1 VSTLTTQAEN
11 QANTYKSLKN
21 KVVVI
26 TGASSGIGR
35 AIALEMGHQGANVV
49 VNYIGK
55 PDAAQE
61 VIHSIENEH
70 GVAIAIEADVSKA
83 DQVQHMISQTVS
95 RLGRVDVL
103 VNNAGVEKE
112 SPFLEKPESEWD
124 LVTAVNLKGPF
135 LCTQAAAR
143 DMAKRKKGTIIN
155 ISSVHEDLP
164 FPGYAAYCAA
174 KGGLRMLC
182 RDLALELAPHGINV
196 VNVAPGAIDTPI
208 NQRTLSDPEKR
219 LALKREIP
227 LGRVG
232 EPQEVAKLVCYLASD
247 DAANRHHSRDR
258 WRPHACMCV
267 CACVRAHT
275 RRDHFDPPHA

>member
-1 VSTLTTQAEN
+1 MNAFTAGVES
-11 QANTYKSLKN
+11 QANAYKSLKD

-35 AIALEMGHQGANVV
+35 AIALEMGRQGAHVV

-55 PDAAQE
+55 ADSAQE
-61 VIHSIENEH
+61 VVQSIENEH
-70 GVAIAIEADVSKA
+70 GSAIAIEADVSKA
-83 DQVQHMISQTVS
+83 DQVSRMISEAVS
-95 RLGRVDVL
+95 KLGRVDVL
-103 VNNAGVEKE
+103 VNNAGIEKE
-112 SPFLEKPESEWD
+112 SPFLEKSESEWD

-155 ISSVHEDLP
+155 ISSVHEDIP

-182 RDLALELAPHGINV
+182 RDLALELAPYGINV
-196 VNVAPGAIDTPI
+196 INVAPGAINTPI
-208 NQRTLSDPEKR
+208 NKRTLSDPEKK
-219 LALKREIP
+219 LALRREIP

-232 EPQEVAKLVCYLASD
+232 EPAEVAKLVCYLASG
-247 DAANRHHSRDR
+247 DAAYITGTTVVIDGGLMRQTQSL
-258 WRPHACMCV
+258 
-267 CACVRAHT
+267 
-275 RRDHFDPPHA
+275 

>member
-1 VSTLTTQAEN
+1 MPQVDTQSN
-11 QANTYKSLKN
+11 SYKSLQD
-21 KVVVI
+21 KVVIV

-35 AIALEMGHQGANVV
+35 AIALEMGHHGANVV

-55 PDAAQE
+55 SDAAQE
-61 VIHSIENEH
+61 VVHEIENGH
-70 GVAIAIEADVSKA
+70 KRAIAVEADVSKA
-83 DQVQHMISQTVS
+83 DQVQHMIAETISQF
-95 RLGRVDVL
+95 GRMDVL

-124 LVTAVNLKGPF
+124 LVTSVNLKGPF

-143 DMAKRKKGTIIN
+143 EMVKRKKGTVIN

-164 FPGYAAYCAA
+164 FPGYSAYCAS

-182 RDLALELAPHGINV
+182 RDLSLELAPYGINV

-208 NQRTLSDPEKR
+208 NKRTLSDPEKK

-247 DAANRHHSRDR
+247 DAAYITGTTVVIDGGLMHQTQSL
-258 WRPHACMCV
+258 
-267 CACVRAHT
+267 
-275 RRDHFDPPHA
+275 

>member
-1 VSTLTTQAEN
+1 MGTVTPEVQS
-11 QANTYKSLKN
+11 QANAYKSLKD

-26 TGASSGIGR
+26 TGAASGIGR
-35 AIALEMGHQGANVV
+35 AIAIEMGLQGATVV
-49 VNYIGK
+49 VNYIGNN
-55 PDAAQE
+55 DAAQE
-61 VIHSIENEH
+61 VVHSIQSQQ
-70 GVAIAIEADVSKA
+70 GTAIAIEADVSKS
-83 DQVQHMISQTVS
+83 DQVQRMISETVAQ
-95 RLGRVDVL
+95 LGRVDVL

-124 LVTAVNLKGPF
+124 LVTSVNLKGPF
-135 LCTQAAAR
+135 LCSQAAAR

-164 FPGYAAYCAA
+164 FPGYSAYCAS

-196 VNVAPGAIDTPI
+196 INVAPGAIDTPI
-208 NQRTLSDPEKR
+208 NKRTLSDPEKK

-232 EPQEVAKLVCYLASD
+232 EPREVAKLVCYLASD
-247 DAANRHHSRDR
+247 DASYITGTTVVIDGGLMHQTQSL
-258 WRPHACMCV
+258 
-267 CACVRAHT
+267 
-275 RRDHFDPPHA
+275 

>member
-1 VSTLTTQAEN
+1 MSTITATVE
-11 QANTYKSLKN
+11 QANTYRSLKD
-21 KVVVI
+21 KVVLI
-26 TGASSGIGR
+26 TGASTGIGR
-35 AIALEMGHQGANVV
+35 AIAIEMARQGANVV

-61 VIHSIENEH
+61 VVREIENDH
-70 GVAIAIEADVSKA
+70 GAALAIEADVSNS
-83 DQVQHMISQTVS
+83 DQVGHMISQTIS
-95 RLGRVDVL
+95 QLGRVDVL
-103 VNNAGVEKE
+103 VNNAGIEKE
-112 SPFLEKPESEWD
+112 SPFLDKPESEFD
-124 LVTAVNLKGPF
+124 AVIEVNLKGPF

-164 FPGYAAYCAA
+164 FPGYSAYCAA

-196 VNVAPGAIDTPI
+196 INVAPGAIDTPI
-208 NQRTLSDPEKR
+208 NKRTLADPEKK

-247 DAANRHHSRDR
+247 DAAYITGTTVVIDGGLMHQTGSL
-258 WRPHACMCV
+258 
-267 CACVRAHT
+267 
-275 RRDHFDPPHA
+275 

>member
-1 VSTLTTQAEN
+1 VSTIPQLQN
-11 QANTYKSLKN
+11 QSNAYKSLKD
-21 KVVVI
+21 KVVIV

-35 AIALEMGHQGANVV
+35 AIALELAHHGANVV

-55 PDAAQE
+55 DNGAEE
-61 VIHSIENEH
+61 VVQSIENEH
-70 GVAIAIEADVSKA
+70 GAAIAVEADVSKS
-83 DQVQHMISQTVS
+83 DQVQHMISETVS
-95 RLGRVDVL
+95 HFGRVDVL

-112 SPFLEKPESEWD
+112 SPFLDKPESEWD
-124 LVTAVNLKGPF
+124 LVTSVNLKGPF

-143 DMAKRKKGTIIN
+143 DMVKRKKGTIIN

-164 FPGYAAYCAA
+164 FPGYSAYCAA

-208 NQRTLSDPEKR
+208 NKRTLSDPEKK

-232 EPQEVAKLVCYLASD
+232 EPSEVAKLVCYLASD
-247 DAANRHHSRDR
+247 DASYITGTTVVIDGGLMHQTGSL
-258 WRPHACMCV
+258 
-267 CACVRAHT
+267 
-275 RRDHFDPPHA
+275 

>member
-1 VSTLTTQAEN
+1 VSTLTAN
-11 QANTYKSLKN
+11 VKQANTYRSLKD
-21 KVVVI
+21 KVVLI

-35 AIALEMGHQGANVV
+35 AIALETARQGANVV

-55 PDAAQE
+55 PEAAQE
-61 VIHSIENEH
+61 VVREIENDH
-70 GVAIAIEADVSKA
+70 GAALALEADVSNPE
-83 DQVQHMISQTVS
+83 QVEHMISQIVS
-95 RLGRVDVL
+95 QLGRVDVL
-103 VNNAGVEKE
+103 VNNAGIEKE
-112 SPFLEKPESEWD
+112 SPFLDKPESEFD
-124 LVTAVNLKGPF
+124 AVIGVNLKGPF

-143 DMAKRKKGTIIN
+143 DMRKRKKGTIIN

-164 FPGYAAYCAA
+164 FPGYSAYCAA

-182 RDLALELAPHGINV
+182 RDLALELAPHGINI

-208 NQRTLSDPEKR
+208 NERTMSDPEKK

-247 DAANRHHSRDR
+247 DAAYITGTTVVIDGGLMHQTGSL
-258 WRPHACMCV
+258 
-267 CACVRAHT
+267 
-275 RRDHFDPPHA
+275 